1 MTEGRKFCDVA
12 YIMLILG
19 DSFVLLLFQIY
30 DSCLFGAIRCA
41 SNAKPTGAYLPIL
54 FQQGTSYLEPT
65 LYTHGGDPG
74 FRGKDE
80 GPGALG

>member
-1 MTEGRKFCDVA
+1 
-12 YIMLILG
+12 MLILG
-19 DSFVLLLFQIY
+19 DSCVLLLFQIY
-30 DSCLFGAIRCA
+30 NPCLFAIRCA

-54 FQQGTSYLEPT
+54 FRQGTFFPEPA

-74 FRGKDE
+74 FQGKDE